1 VTRDWGRADVGGWR
15 LAEPVPDPKE
25 SKSRV
30 RRAVGAIA
38 ATVITVGA
46 VVGGVAV
53 WNGVAQAQ
61 DAHAAY
67 VASDHTY
74 SVAMADSRS
83 DDQQVQA
90 QAVERQ
96 HINDVNA
103 QVQAA
108 EDAKAAAAA
117 AAAQAA
123 AQAAAAAAAEQ
134 QTQEQAAADDTTS
147 SDDGSGR
154 GQQAV
159 TCPPGSQANSG
170 TTINGV
176 RVDTSC
182 FPEICFHLVLPDPAH
197 PECVTAFKP

>member
-1 VTRDWGRADVGGWR
+1 
-15 LAEPVPDPKE
+15 VPDPKE
-25 SKSRV
+25 SRSRV
-30 RRAVGAIA
+30 GRFVGGVA
-38 ATVITVGA
+38 AAVITVAA
-46 VVGGVAV
+46 VLGGLAV

-67 VASDHTY
+67 VASDHTF
-74 SVAMADSRS
+74 SVAMTASKA
-83 DDQQVQA
+83 DDQQVQTD
-90 QAVERQ
+90 AVERQ

-108 EDAKAAAAA
+108 EAAKAAAA

-123 AQAAAAAAAEQ
+123 AQAAAEAAAEQ
-134 QTQEQAAADDTTS
+134 QAEERAAAEDTS
-147 SDDGSGR
+147 GDDGSGG

>member
-1 VTRDWGRADVGGWR
+1 MSISGGTKGRAGRIVGG
-15 LAEPVPDPKE
+15 
-25 SKSRV
+25 
-30 RRAVGAIA
+30 IA
-38 ATVITVGA
+38 ATVITAAA

-67 VASDHTY
+67 VASDHEF
-74 SVAMADSRS
+74 SAAMAGSRA
-83 DDQQVQA
+83 DDQQVQDD
-90 QAVERQ
+90 AVLRQ

-123 AQAAAAAAAEQ
+123 AEAAAQAQAEQ
-134 QTQEQAAADDTTS
+134 QAQEQAAADD
-147 SDDGSGR
+147 SGPVSNDEPAAPSGPTR
-154 GQQAV
+154 
-159 TCPPGSQANSG
+159 CPAGSQANSG
-170 TTINGV
+170 DASG
-176 RVDTSC
+176 DTSC

-197 PECVTAFKP
+197 PECVTPCKP